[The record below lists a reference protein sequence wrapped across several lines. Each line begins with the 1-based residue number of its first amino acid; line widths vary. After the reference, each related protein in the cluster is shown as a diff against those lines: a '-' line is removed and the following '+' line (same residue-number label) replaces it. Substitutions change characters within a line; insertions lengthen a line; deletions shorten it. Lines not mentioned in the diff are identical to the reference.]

1 MTLQASVIV
10 NTHNRPDYLD
20 GCLRALAQ
28 QSIPHADYEIIVVD
42 NSAAKYTDA
51 IAVWW
56 ATLRS
61 KTRI

>member
-51 IAVWW
+51 NRRVVRDIAEH
-56 ATLRS
+56 
-61 KTRI
+61 